1 MMHYTLYPSWWRYVL
16 RKPVSWRAIRCRWT
30 GHKAGVFYYNPS
42 GLEPDM
48 HCKNCSDDLG

>member
-1 MMHYTLYPSWWRYVL
+1 MHYTLYPSWWRYVL